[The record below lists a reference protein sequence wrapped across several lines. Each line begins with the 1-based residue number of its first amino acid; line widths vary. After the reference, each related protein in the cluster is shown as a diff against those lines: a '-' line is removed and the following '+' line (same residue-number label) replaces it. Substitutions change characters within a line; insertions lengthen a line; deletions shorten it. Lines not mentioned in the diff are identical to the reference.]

1 MPEKLE
7 ASPGHDTWP
16 NFFIV
21 GTVKGGTTSLYRY
34 LQGHPQV
41 FLPDFK
47 EPHYFSRMAPKKERL
62 HLVEF
67 IDNEEEYLHLYQ
79 AAKDR
84 QAIGDA
90 STSNLWCSAAPL
102 RIHAKVPNAK
112 IIILLRDP
120 IARAH
125 SHYLMDYRE
134 GVNDKDFTVQMLQ
147 EDFYCAQKGF
157 GVSYLYVDLGLYYE
171 QVKRYVETFGAEN
184 VLVLPSQELFED
196 PQSIV
201 QQVANFL
208 TIDENAFD
216 PELFDT
222 AHNSFKAPRGV
233 WSRRVAGHPWARWIG
248 YHLLSRKLQWWL
260 YQNLILKAADKPKI
274 DPEVRRYLA
283 SIFDPDIAKL
293 EDLIGRSIP
302 SLRDSWQ

>member
-1 MPEKLE
+1 MSAKLE
-7 ASPGHDTWP
+7 VRTAHDIWP

-47 EPHYFSRMAPKKERL
+47 EPHFFSRMVPVKERL

-67 IDNEEEYLHLYQ
+67 VDNEEEYLQLYQ
-79 AAKDR
+79 TAKDC

-90 STSNLWCSAAPL
+90 STSNLWCSEAAQ
-102 RIHAKVPNAK
+102 RIYQKIPDAK

-134 GVNDKDFTVQMLQ
+134 GVNNKDFTVKMLE
-147 EDFYCAQKGF
+147 EDFCCARKGF
-157 GVSYLYVDLGLYYE
+157 GISYLYIDLGLYYE
-171 QVKRYVETFGAEN
+171 QVNRYIETFGKDNE
-184 VLVLPSQELFED
+184 LVLPSRELFED
-196 PQSIV
+196 PQTIV
-201 QQVANFL
+201 KQVASFL
-208 TIDENAFD
+208 KIDAAAFN
-216 PELFDT
+216 PEVFDT
-222 AHNSFKAPRGV
+222 AHNSFKAPRGA

-248 YHLLSRKLQWWL
+248 YHLLSRRLQWWL
-260 YQNLILKAADKPKI
+260 YQHLILKAADKPKI
-274 DPEVRRYLA
+274 DPEVQHYLKE
-283 SIFDPDIAKL
+283 IFDPDITKL
-293 EDLIGRSIP
+293 EHLLGKKIP
-302 SLRDSWQ
+302 SLRDSW